1 MAGKLRHWK
10 ERNGRFSAR
19 VVIPPYLRPYLDDKA
34 ELEIQLGGDRRAA
47 IRNHAAAVAS
57 IQRQIGIAR
66 QKHDAATGQRPKTP
80 AYPLTAQQIALR
92 DYHSQIDFDAELR
105 ANDSRYAQFGVDPDE
120 AQRFRD
126 GFAGK
131 LSDDELEELVG
142 ARLARARLAGNTD
155 AVKGTDKW
163 RALAQALCV
172 ASYEAMAR
180 EDERNEGDFAGK
192 PTHPLLAEAP
202 PIYNDEPDP
211 ITFDNIIDDE
221 VKRRARGKNAKPLPA
236 LTVKKYRDHCAAFGK
251 WRKSKNALTV
261 TAAEGKGWIE
271 SLQDAGELGNRTVK
285 AMLQNV
291 RTVMNWGR
299 QNDPAN
305 FFPSGNPLNGIK
317 APDYTTL
324 PSYLRAFTMDEAKL
338 VLTTARRE
346 EKPMFRWIP
355 WLCAYSGM
363 RVSEAGSL
371 RKEDFFEVNG
381 RWFWKVTTVGNR
393 SLKTASS
400 ERRIPVHKAL
410 ADEGLV
416 DFVKAAKPGR
426 LFRGDTKDSVLV
438 QPRISTWV
446 RGIIPFEER
455 PELSPNHGWRH
466 LFEDLCRRDHVPE
479 DARNYI
485 TGRTD
490 GGSQEQYGRSEVML
504 PGLAAAMDQIHAIP
518 TVHNYGHT
526 RPTS

>member
-1 MAGKLRHWK
+1 MAGNLRHWK
-10 ERNGRFSAR
+10 ERNGRYSAR
-19 VVIPPYLRPYLDDKA
+19 IVVPPHLRPYLNGKT
-34 ELEIQLGGDRRAA
+34 ELEIQLGGDRRTAL
-47 IRNHAAAVAS
+47 RHHAAAVAS

-66 QKHDAATGQRPKTP
+66 EKHEAATGQK
-80 AYPLTAQQIALR
+80 AKQLSFPLTAQQIALR
-92 DYHSQIDFDAELR
+92 DYQNQIDFDAELR
-105 ANDSRYAQFGVDPDE
+105 AHDSRYARIEPDPDE
-120 AQRFRD
+120 ARRFRD

-131 LSDDELEELVG
+131 LSDDELQELVG
-142 ARLARARLAGNTD
+142 ARLERARIAGNTN
-155 AVKGTDKW
+155 AIKGTPEW

-172 ASYEAMAR
+172 ASYEAMRR
-180 EDERNEGDFAGK
+180 EDERNEGDFSGQ
-192 PTHPLLAEAP
+192 PSHPILANAP
-202 PIYNDEPDP
+202 PLPEDAPAP
-211 ITFDNIIDDE
+211 VTFDNIIDDE

-236 LTVKKYRDHCAAFGK
+236 RTEKKYRDHCAAFAK
-251 WRKSKNALTV
+251 WRKSKNTLTV

-271 SLQDAGELGNRTVK
+271 SLQDAGELSNRTVK

-299 QNDPAN
+299 QSDPAN
-305 FFPSGNPLNGIK
+305 FFPAGNPLKGIK

-338 VLTTARRE
+338 VLAAARKE

-371 RKEDFFEVNG
+371 RKEDFFQVG
-381 RWFWKVTTVGNR
+381 DRWFWKVTTVGNR

-400 ERRIPVHKAL
+400 ERRIPVHKTL
-410 ADEGLV
+410 ADEGLL

-426 LFRGDTKDSVLV
+426 LFKGDTKDAVLI

-446 RGIIPFEER
+446 RGLIPFDKR

-466 LFEDLCRRDHVPE
+466 LFEDLCTRDHVPE
-479 DARNYI
+479 DARNYM
-485 TGRTD
+485 TGRTG
-490 GGSQEQYGRSEVML
+490 GGSQELYGRSEVML
-504 PGLAAAMDQIHAIP
+504 PGLAAAMDRIEAIP
-518 TVHNYGHT
+518 I
-526 RPTS
+526 

>member
-1 MAGKLRHWK
+1 MAGKPQHWK
-10 ERNGRFSAR
+10 ERNGRYSAR
-19 VVIPPYLRPYLDDKA
+19 VVIPPQLRPYLDNRA
-34 ELEIQLGGDRRAA
+34 ELEIQLGGDRRMAL
-47 IRNHAAAVAS
+47 RNHAAAVAS

-66 QKHDAATGQRPKTP
+66 QKHEAATGKQASAP
-80 AYPLTAQQIALR
+80 AYPLTVQQIAVR
-92 DYHSQIDFDAELR
+92 DYESQIDFDTQLR
-105 ANDSRYAQFGVDPDE
+105 ATDHRYAQFEIDFDH
-120 AQRFRD
+120 ARRYRD

-142 ARLARARLAGNTD
+142 ARLELARLAGNTD

-172 ASYEAMAR
+172 ASYEAVAR
-180 EDERNEGDFAGK
+180 EDERNEGDFTGK
-192 PTHPLLAEAP
+192 PTHPLLADAGPTE
-202 PIYNDEPDP
+202 DEPDP

-221 VKRRARGKNAKPLPA
+221 VTRRARGKNAKPLPA
-236 LTVKKYRDHCAAFGK
+236 RTAKKYRDHCAAFAK

-271 SLQDAGELGNRTVK
+271 SLQDAGELSNRTVK
-285 AMLQNV
+285 AMFQNL
-291 RTVMNWGR
+291 RTVLNWGR
-299 QNDPAN
+299 QNDPAR
-305 FFPSGNPLNGIK
+305 FFPAGNPLNGIK
-317 APDYTTL
+317 TPDFTTT

-338 VLTTARRE
+338 VLAAARKE
-346 EKPMFRWIP
+346 QKAMFRWIP

-371 RKEDFFEVNG
+371 RKEDFFEVGG
-381 RWFWKVTTVGNR
+381 RWFWKVTTAGNR

-410 ADEGLV
+410 SDEGLL
-416 DFVKAAKPGR
+416 DFVKAAKAGR
-426 LFRGDTKDSVLV
+426 LFKGETKDEVSV

-446 RGIIPFEER
+446 RGLIPFDKR

-466 LFEDLCRRDHVPE
+466 LFEDFCRRDRVPE
-479 DARNYI
+479 DARNYM

-490 GGSQEQYGRSEVML
+490 GGSQELYGRSEVML
-504 PGLAAAMDQIHAIP
+504 PGLAAAMDQIQAI
-518 TVHNYGHT
+518 VIDNKD
-526 RPTS
+526 

>member
-10 ERNGRFSAR
+10 ERNGRYSVR
-19 VVIPPYLRPYLDDKA
+19 IVIPKHLRPYFDGRT
-34 ELEIQLGGDRRAA
+34 ELEIQLGGDKREANRRYSAA
-47 IRNHAAAVAS
+47 DAS
-57 IQRQIGIAR
+57 LMRQIGIAR
-66 QKHDAATGQRPKTP
+66 AKHEAATGQTAKQLP
-80 AYPLTAQQIALR
+80 YPLTAQQIALR
-92 DYHSQIDFDAELR
+92 DYQNQIAFDAELR
-105 ANDSRYAQFGVDPDE
+105 AHDPRYAQSGIDADE
-120 AQRFRD
+120 ARRYRD

-142 ARLARARLAGNTD
+142 ARLERARLAGNTN
-155 AVKGTDKW
+155 AVKRTSEW

-192 PTHPLLAEAP
+192 PTHPLLADAAP
-202 PIYNDEPDP
+202 IEDAPDP

-221 VKRRARGKNAKPLPA
+221 VARRARGKNAKPLPA
-236 LTVKKYRDHCAAFGK
+236 RTVKKYRDHCAAFAK

-271 SLQDAGELGNRTVK
+271 FLQDAGELSNRTVK

-299 QNDPAN
+299 QSDPAD
-305 FFPSGNPLNGIK
+305 FFPAGNPLNGIK
-317 APDYTTL
+317 APDFTTT

-338 VLTTARRE
+338 VLAAARKE
-346 EKPMFRWIP
+346 EKAMFRWIP

-371 RKEDFFEVNG
+371 RKEDFFEVG
-381 RWFWKVTTVGNR
+381 DRWFWKVTTAGNR
-393 SLKTASS
+393 SLKTAGS
-400 ERRIPVHKAL
+400 ERRIPVHEAL
-410 ADEGLV
+410 SHEGLI
-416 DFVKAAKPGR
+416 DFIKDAKAGR
-426 LFRGDTKDSVLV
+426 LFKGETKDEVSV

-446 RGIIPFEER
+446 RGLIPFDKR

-466 LFEDLCRRDHVPE
+466 LFEDFCRRDGVPE
-479 DARNYI
+479 DARNYM

-490 GGSQEQYGRSEVML
+490 GGSQELYGRSEVML
-504 PGLAAAMDQIHAIP
+504 PGLAAAMDRIEAFSL
-518 TVHNYGHT
+518 T
-526 RPTS
+526 

>member
-1 MAGKLRHWK
+1 MGFEMAGKPQHWK
-10 ERNGRFSAR
+10 ERSGRYSAR
-19 VVIPPYLRPYLDDKA
+19 VVIPPYLRPYLDNKA
-34 ELEIQLGGDRRAA
+34 ELEIQLGGDRRTAL
-47 IRNHAAAVAS
+47 RNHAAAVAS

-66 QKHDAATGQRPKTP
+66 QKHEAATGKQTKAAP
-80 AYPLTAQQIALR
+80 YPLTVQQIAVR
-92 DYHSQIDFDAELR
+92 DYQSQIDFGAELR
-105 ANDSRYAQFGVDPDE
+105 ATDYRYAQFEIDFDH
-120 AQRFRD
+120 ARRFRD

-131 LSDDELEELVG
+131 LTDDELEELVG
-142 ARLARARLAGNTD
+142 ARVERARLAGNTD

-172 ASYEAMAR
+172 ASYEAVAR
-180 EDERNEGDFAGK
+180 EDERNEGDFTGK
-192 PTHPLLAEAP
+192 PTHPLLAEAAH
-202 PIYNDEPDP
+202 IENEPDP

-221 VKRRARGKNAKPLPA
+221 VKRRARGKDAKPLPA
-236 LTVKKYRDHCAAFGK
+236 LTIKKYRDHCAAFAK

-271 SLQDAGELGNRTVK
+271 SLQDAGELSNRTVK

-299 QNDPAN
+299 QNDPAD
-305 FFPSGNPLNGIK
+305 FFPAGNPLNGIK

-338 VLTTARRE
+338 VLTAAQE
-346 EKPMFRWIP
+346 EDKAMFRWIP

-363 RVSEAGSL
+363 RVSEAGNL
-371 RKEDFFEVNG
+371 RKEDFFEIGG
-381 RWFWKVTTVGNR
+381 RWFWKVTTVGAR

-410 ADEGLV
+410 LDEGLI

-426 LFRGDTKDSVLV
+426 LFKGETKDAVLI

-446 RGIIPFEER
+446 RGFIPFDKR

-466 LFEDLCRRDHVPE
+466 LFEDLCTRDQVPE
-479 DARNYI
+479 DARNYM
-485 TGRTD
+485 TGRTG
-490 GGSQEQYGRSEVML
+490 GGSQELYGRSEVML
-504 PGLAAAMDQIHAIP
+504 PGLAAAMDQIVPIP
-518 TVHNYGHT
+518 IVHKN
-526 RPTS
+526 

>member
-1 MAGKLRHWK
+1 MAGTIRHFK
-10 ERNGRFSAR
+10 ERNGRYSAR
-19 VVIPPYLRPYLDDKA
+19 LVIPPYLRPYLDNKA
-34 ELEIQLGGDRRAA
+34 ELEIQLGGDKRTAL
-47 IRNHAAAVAS
+47 RNHAAAVAS

-66 QKHDAATGQRPKTP
+66 QKHEAATGQQPKAAP
-80 AYPLTAQQIALR
+80 YPLTVQQIAVR
-92 DYHSQIDFDAELR
+92 DYQSQIDFDAEIR
-105 ANDSRYAQFGVDPDE
+105 RQDPNYARWGVDLDQAE
-120 AQRFRD
+120 RFRD
-126 GFAGK
+126 GLAGK
-131 LSDDELEELVG
+131 LTDDELDELVG
-142 ARLARARLAGNTD
+142 HRIELVRLAGNTD
-155 AVKGTDKW
+155 AVKGTHEW
-163 RALAQALCV
+163 RIIAQALCV
-172 ASYEAMAR
+172 SGYSALER
-180 EDERNEGDFAGK
+180 EDERNEGDFTGK
-192 PTHPLLAEAP
+192 PTHPLLADAP

-211 ITFDNIIDDE
+211 VTFNTIVDDE
-221 VKRRARGKNAKPLPA
+221 VKRRSRGKDAKPLPA
-236 LTVKKYRDHCAAFGK
+236 LTIKKYRDHCAAFAK
-251 WRKSKNALTV
+251 WRKSENALTV

-271 SLQDAGELGNRTVK
+271 SLQDAGELSNRTVK

-305 FFPSGNPLNGIK
+305 FFAAGNPLNGIK

-338 VLTTARRE
+338 VLTAARKE
-346 EKPMFRWIP
+346 DKAMFRWIP

-363 RVSEAGSL
+363 RVSEAGNL
-371 RKEDFFEVNG
+371 RKEDFFEIGG
-381 RWFWKVTTVGNR
+381 RWFWKVTTVGAR

-410 ADEGLV
+410 VDEGLI

-426 LFRGDTKDSVLV
+426 LFKGDTKDAVLI

-446 RGIIPFEER
+446 RALIPFDKR

-466 LFEDLCRRDHVPE
+466 LFEDFCRRDHVPE

-490 GGSQEQYGRSEVML
+490 GGSRDMYGRSDVML
-504 PGLAAAMDQIHAIP
+504 PGLAAAMDQIAAIP
-518 TVHNYGHT
+518 LI
-526 RPTS
+526 

>member
-19 VVIPPYLRPYLDDKA
+19 IVIPPQLRPYLDGKA
-34 ELEIQLGGDRRAA
+34 ELEIQLGGDRRTA

-57 IQRQIGIAR
+57 MQRQIGLAR
-66 QKHDAATGQRPKTP
+66 QKHEAATGHQAKAAP
-80 AYPLTAQQIALR
+80 YPLTAQQIAIR
-92 DYHSQIDFDAELR
+92 DYQSQIAFDADIR
-105 ANDSRYAQFGVDPDE
+105 AHDPRYAQMGIDADDGR
-120 AQRFRD
+120 RFRD
-126 GFAGK
+126 GFAGR
-131 LSDDELEELVG
+131 LTDEELDDLVG
-142 ARLARARLAGNTD
+142 ERVERARLAGNTD
-155 AVKGTDKW
+155 AVRGTPQW

-172 ASYEAMAR
+172 ASYEAMLR
-180 EDERNEGDFAGK
+180 QDERDEGNFTGEPA
-192 PTHPLLAEAP
+192 HPLLADAP

-211 ITFDNIIDDE
+211 ITFDNIIEDE
-221 VKRRARGKNAKPLPA
+221 VKRRARGKNAKPLPDRTA
-236 LTVKKYRDHCAAFGK
+236 KKYRDHCAAFAK

-271 SLQDAGELGNRTVK
+271 ALQDAGELSNRTVK

-299 QNDPAN
+299 HNDPAN
-305 FFPSGNPLNGIK
+305 FFPAGNPLNGIK

-324 PSYLRAFTMDEAKL
+324 PSYLRAFTMEEAKR
-338 VLTTARRE
+338 VLAAARNE
-346 EKPMFRWIP
+346 NKSMFRWIP

-363 RVSEAGSL
+363 RVSEAGNL
-371 RKEDFFEVNG
+371 RKEDFFEIGG
-381 RWFWKVTTVGNR
+381 RWFWKVTTVGAR

-400 ERRIPVHKAL
+400 ERRVPVHKAL
-410 ADEGLV
+410 VDEGLIE
-416 DFVKAAKPGR
+416 FVKAAKPGR
-426 LFRGDTKDSVLV
+426 LFKGDTKDAVLI

-446 RGIIPFEER
+446 RGIIPFDQR

-466 LFEDLCRRDHVPE
+466 LFEDFCRRDHVPE

-490 GGSQEQYGRSEVML
+490 GGSQELYGRSEVML
-504 PGLAAAMDQIHAIP
+504 PGLAAAMDQIKPIP
-518 TVHNYGHT
+518 IDQ
-526 RPTS
+526 

>member
-1 MAGKLRHWK
+1 MGIDAD
-10 ERNGRFSAR
+10 EGR
-19 VVIPPYLRPYLDDKA
+19 
-34 ELEIQLGGDRRAA
+34 
-47 IRNHAAAVAS
+47 
-57 IQRQIGIAR
+57 
-66 QKHDAATGQRPKTP
+66 
-80 AYPLTAQQIALR
+80 
-92 DYHSQIDFDAELR
+92 
-105 ANDSRYAQFGVDPDE
+105 
-120 AQRFRD
+120 RFRD

-131 LSDDELEELVG
+131 LTDDELEELVG
-142 ARLARARLAGNTD
+142 ERVQRFAIAGNTS
-155 AVKGTDKW
+155 AAKGTPEW

-172 ASYEAMAR
+172 SSYEAMLR
-180 EDERNEGDFAGK
+180 QDERDEGHFTGQPA
-192 PTHPLLAEAP
+192 HPLLADAP

-221 VKRRARGKNAKPLPA
+221 VKRRARGKNAKPLPDRTA
-236 LTVKKYRDHCAAFGK
+236 KKYRDHCSAFAT

-271 SLQDAGELGNRTVK
+271 SLQDAGELSNRTVK

-299 QNDPAN
+299 HNDPAN
-305 FFPSGNPLNGIK
+305 FFPAGNPLNGIK

-338 VLTTARRE
+338 VLAAARKE
-346 EKPMFRWIP
+346 EKAMFRWIP

-363 RVSEAGSL
+363 RVSEAGNL
-371 RKEDFFEVNG
+371 RKEDFFEVGG
-381 RWFWKVTTVGNR
+381 RWFWKVTTVGAR

-410 ADEGLV
+410 ADEGLI

-426 LFRGDTKDSVLV
+426 LFKGDTKDAVLI

-446 RGIIPFEER
+446 RGFIPFDQR

-466 LFEDLCRRDHVPE
+466 LFEDFCRRDHVPE
-479 DARNYI
+479 DARNYM

-490 GGSQEQYGRSEVML
+490 GSSQELYGRSDVML
-504 PGLAAAMDQIHAIP
+504 PGLAAAMDQIRPIP
-518 TVHNYGHT
+518 IDQ
-526 RPTS
+526 